1 MMSSAAYN
9 VLLWIHRIIPRGKAA
24 FIGCRDLISNHLI
37 VVFSGFLTTAVIVD
51 QKTAVIVNMIVTDV
65 MDY

>member
-9 VLLWIHRIIPRGKAA
+9 VLLWIHHIIPRGKAA
-24 FIGCRDLISNHLI
+24 FIGCRGLISNHLI
-37 VVFSGFLTTAVIVD
+37 VVYLGFLTTVVIVD
-51 QKTAVIVNMIVTDV
+51 QKIVVIVNMIVTDV